1 MEFVFQ
7 GIWTSCGLGITQN
20 SFSFTNYAVRF
31 CGAFSR
37 SQKISSD
44 FISARKVSQWWRGRR
59 KSFKSLTSEVVIQHP
74 SQNRADLA
82 KKCPKQTMVASVGW
96 VGDEG
101 AMAEKRSRKLRYKQS
116 KGHFANGL
124 TFERRSHPAASTDR
138 PLARRAG
145 NSLPCSGSCCWSF
158 FDSFPSTRRIRR
170 GRRRDAGEIVISFPS
185 LAMWQR
191 RVTQIFL

>member
-1 MEFVFQ
+1 MYF
-7 GIWTSCGLGITQN
+7 
-20 SFSFTNYAVRF
+20 
-31 CGAFSR
+31 
-37 SQKISSD
+37 
-44 FISARKVSQWWRGRR
+44 KVSEPPVAWELHKTVFHLLIMLSDSVEHFHAAKKYPQTSLALEKLVSGGEGRR
-59 KSFKSLTSEVVIQHP
+59 KSFKLLTSEVVIQHP